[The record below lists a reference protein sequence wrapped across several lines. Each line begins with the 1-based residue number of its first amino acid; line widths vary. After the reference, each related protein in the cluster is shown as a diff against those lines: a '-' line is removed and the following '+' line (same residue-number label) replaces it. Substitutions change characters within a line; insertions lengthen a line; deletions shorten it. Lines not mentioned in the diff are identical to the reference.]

1 MLYLG
6 TQHISQTQY
15 YSWCS
20 IPDLRVYTLVSWE
33 IFNHNL
39 CHKYISQFI
48 LRPINLF
55 MTFLRPHVPCEGFR
69 ICLLSNVII
78 YTPRQETLERFMMM
92 TDASC
97 RCWADFYFT
106 DFTEH
111 NIRRW
116 YYHDNIF
123 FLNHKI
129 IITIQEIC
137 ATWSNRNPI
146 WWFFLLKFQT
156 IQPSIADDG
165 LLFFEILVVLLCRNQ
180 VQFEL
185 PIFEINNWV
194 KLVCIARFEIKSY
207 VGL

>member
-20 IPDLRVYTLVSWE
+20 IPGLRVYTLVSWE

-78 YTPRQETLERFMMM
+78 YTPRQETLERFMVM

-106 DFTEH
+106 DFTES
-111 NIRRW
+111 IRRW

-156 IQPSIADDG
+156 IQLSIIDDK

-185 PIFEINNWV
+185 FLRSII
-194 KLVCIARFEIKSY
+194 
-207 VGL
+207 GLGWFV

>member
-20 IPDLRVYTLVSWE
+20 IPGLRVYTLVSWE

-106 DFTEH
+106 DFTER
-111 NIRRW
+111 IRRW

-156 IQPSIADDG
+156 IQLSIIHDK

-185 PIFEINNWV
+185 PIFEINIWV
-194 KLVCIARFEIKSY
+194 KLVCIARFDIISY

>member
-20 IPDLRVYTLVSWE
+20 IPGLRVYTLVSWE

-97 RCWADFYFT
+97 RCSADFYFT
-106 DFTEH
+106 DFTES
-111 NIRRW
+111 IRRW

-156 IQPSIADDG
+156 IQMSIVDDE

-185 PIFEINNWV
+185 FLRSII
-194 KLVCIARFEIKSY
+194 
-207 VGL
+207 GLGWFV

>member
-20 IPDLRVYTLVSWE
+20 IPGLRVYTLVSWE

-97 RCWADFYFT
+97 RCSADFYFT
-106 DFTEH
+106 DFTES
-111 NIRRW
+111 IRRW

-156 IQPSIADDG
+156 IQMSMM
-165 LLFFEILVVLLCRNQ
+165 
-180 VQFEL
+180 
-185 PIFEINNWV
+185 
-194 KLVCIARFEIKSY
+194 SY
-207 VGL
+207 SFLKF